1 MWRNGDDFD
10 DSDKIVK
17 ETWAKGVE
25 WELTRMVW
33 PSYSAWYGRKKG
45 GSSDPIFN
53 YTGIVEDMIDDI
65 SGYDQV
71 SGYSIRQIEDALQSK
86 KTWNEWRDN
95 IKNSYNNATEKN
107 LYALFAHW
115 GI

>member
-1 MWRNGDDFD
+1 
-10 DSDKIVK
+10 
-17 ETWAKGVE
+17 
-25 WELTRMVW
+25 
-33 PSYSAWYGRKKG
+33 
-45 GSSDPIFN
+45 
-53 YTGIVEDMIDDI
+53 VEDMIDDI

>member
-1 MWRNGDDFD
+1 
-10 DSDKIVK
+10 
-17 ETWAKGVE
+17 
-25 WELTRMVW
+25 
-33 PSYSAWYGRKKG
+33 
-45 GSSDPIFN
+45 
-53 YTGIVEDMIDDI
+53 VEDMIDDI

-95 IKNSYNNATEKN
+95 IKNSYNNATENN
-107 LYALFAHW
+107 LDALFAHW